1 VLVTHDVNI
10 RALVGA
16 SVNQGEMVV
25 AARQPDG
32 TLSVMGVVPVADAL
46 GNSLGQWGPTTKT
59 PVEVDFCPPKLKT
72 PTGAG

>member
-32 TLSVMGVVPVADAL
+32 TLSVIGVVSVANART
-46 GNSLGQWGPTTKT
+46 NSHAQ
-59 PVEVDFCPPKLKT
+59 
-72 PTGAG
+72 

>member
-1 VLVTHDVNI
+1 MLSAAHVHLAADKESDNLVLVTHAVNI

-25 AARQPDG
+25 AARQPGG

-46 GNSLGQWGPTTKT
+46 ANSLGQ
-59 PVEVDFCPPKLKT
+59 
-72 PTGAG
+72 